1 MNRMRL
7 WLTKANPV
15 VFVMFAGLAGF
26 CAYFSMYAFRKPF
39 TAATFDAV
47 AGWDFALD
55 YKIALVIAQ
64 VAGYALSKLIG
75 VKVIAEMRPE
85 RRAAAIVLLIGF
97 SWIALVLFALVPAPW
112 NVVALFMNG
121 LPLGLIWGLVF
132 GFMEG
137 RRTSEVLGAILCA
150 SFILS
155 SGVVKS
161 VGKTLMDGWQ
171 VSEFWMPAAVGVV
184 FMPLLAISVIALAA
198 LPPPSAADE
207 AERVARRPMMARQR
221 AAFLA
226 AHWPMLVLLVGA
238 YVMLTAFR
246 DLRDNFAA
254 EIWQAL
260 GYGDAASVFTASEGP
275 VAVLSLV
282 VMAVL
287 IAVKNN
293 GRALLFMHGVILSG
307 FAILGASTL
316 AYQQGLLSPIAWMI
330 AGGAGLYLAY
340 TPFNAMLF
348 DRMIA
353 YSGTVATA
361 GFLIYVADATGYL
374 GSVALLLF
382 RNFGAVDLPWLPFF
396 VAAAYVTSAVGLV
409 FVSGAVILL
418 LGFRKDRSR
427 ANRPPERDA
436 AAVSR

>member
-184 FMPLLAISVIALAA
+184 FMPILAISVIALAA

>member
-1 MNRMRL
+1 MNRLRH
-7 WLTKANPV
+7 WLARANPV
-15 VFVMFAGLAGF
+15 IFVLFAGLAGF

-39 TAATFDAV
+39 TAATFDLV
-47 AGWDFALD
+47 PGWEFALD

-75 VKVIAEMRPE
+75 IKVIAEMRPE
-85 RRAAAIVLLIGF
+85 HRAGAIIILIGA
-97 SWIALVLFALVPAPW
+97 SWIALVLFAVVPAPW
-112 NVVALFMNG
+112 NVAALFLNG

-161 VGKTLMDGWQ
+161 IGKTLMDGFE
-171 VSEFWMPAAVGVV
+171 VSAFWMPAAVGLV
-184 FMPLLAISVIALAA
+184 FMPLLAVSVLALAA
-198 LPPPSAADE
+198 LPPPSPADE
-207 AERVARRPMMARQR
+207 AERVARRPMMARER
-221 AAFLA
+221 AAFLT
-226 AHWPMLVLLVGA
+226 AHWPVLVLLVAA

-275 VAVLSLV
+275 VAVLSLIAMG
-282 VMAVL
+282 VM

-293 GRALLFMHGVILSG
+293 GRALLLMHAVILVG
-307 FAILGASTL
+307 FVTLGGSTL
-316 AYQQGLLSPIAWMI
+316 AFQHGLLSPIAWMI
-330 AGGAGLYLAY
+330 VSGAGLYLAY

-348 DRMIA
+348 DRLIA

-361 GFLIYVADATGYL
+361 GFLIYVADTSGYV
-374 GSVALLLF
+374 GSVILLLV
-382 RNFGAVDLPWLPFF
+382 RNFAAIDLPWLRFF
-396 VAAAYVTSAVGLV
+396 VGAAYATSLTGLV
-409 FVSGAVILL
+409 LVTGAAVLFLRGRVSGPV
-418 LGFRKDRSR
+418 
-427 ANRPPERDA
+427 RDPTGGA
-436 AAVSR
+436 LSG

>member
-1 MNRMRL
+1 MQRLRL
-7 WLTKANPV
+7 WLARANPV
-15 VFVMFAGLAGF
+15 VFVLFAGLAGF

-47 AGWDFALD
+47 AGWDFGLD
-55 YKIALVIAQ
+55 YKVALVIAQ

-85 RRAAAIVLLIGF
+85 RRALAIVVLIGL
-97 SWIALVLFALVPAPW
+97 SWLALILFAVVPAPW
-112 NVVALFMNG
+112 NVAALFLNG

-161 VGKTLMDGWQ
+161 IGKALMDVAS
-171 VSEFWMPAAVGVV
+171 VSPFWMPAATGLI
-184 FMPLLAISVIALAA
+184 FMPLLAISVLALAA
-198 LPPPSAADE
+198 LPPPSPADE
-207 AERVARRPMMARQR
+207 AERVARRPMMARER
-221 AAFLA
+221 KAFLS
-226 AHWPMLVLLVGA
+226 AHWPALILLVAA

-254 EIWQAL
+254 EIWRAL

-282 VMAVL
+282 SMGVL
-287 IAVKNN
+287 IAVKDN
-293 GRALLFMHGVILSG
+293 GRALLMMHGVILAG
-307 FAILGASTL
+307 FVVLGLSTL
-316 AYQQGLLSPIAWMI
+316 AFQQHLLSPIAWMI

-353 YSGTVATA
+353 YSGTVGTA
-361 GFLIYVADATGYL
+361 GFLIYLADASGYL
-374 GSVALLLF
+374 GSVVLLLV
-382 RNFGAVDLPWLPFF
+382 RNFAAVELPWLPFF
-396 VAAAYVTSAVGLV
+396 VGAAYATSIL
-409 FVSGAVILL
+409 GAVLVLSAAVLFVRNYKGRSVRPATRGEL
-418 LGFRKDRSR
+418 LGDR
-427 ANRPPERDA
+427 P
-436 AAVSR
+436 